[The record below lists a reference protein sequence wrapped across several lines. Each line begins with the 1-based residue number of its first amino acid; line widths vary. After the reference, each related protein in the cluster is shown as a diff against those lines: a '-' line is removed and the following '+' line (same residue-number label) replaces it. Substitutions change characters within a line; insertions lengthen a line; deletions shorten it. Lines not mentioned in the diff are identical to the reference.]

1 MTETNSP
8 TPRRSNALSLAV
20 AGKGGTGKTT
30 IAALLVRA
38 LVRGGRRPVL
48 AIDAD
53 PNATLGEA
61 LGLQPDNTVV
71 GAVEKYFGERAD
83 IPAGMSR
90 DKYLEQRLAE
100 VVCEHAGFDLL
111 VMGRPEGA
119 GCYCAANNVL
129 RASIDALGKSYR
141 AVVMDNEAGMEHMS
155 RRTTRSVDHL
165 ILVSDHSVRGV
176 RTAVRVNAL
185 ATELNLGIGKRW
197 LVINRAPP
205 TIDPAVE
212 AVAKEAGL
220 PILLTLPQ
228 DEGIARADITG
239 TSLLDLPDDSPAA
252 TGIDDLLRR
261 LTA

>member
-1 MTETNSP
+1 MATTF
-8 TPRRSNALSLAV
+8 AL

-30 IAALLVRA
+30 VAALLVRA
-38 LVRGGRRPVL
+38 LLRAGTKPVL

-61 LGLQPDNTVV
+61 LGVQPERTVV
-71 GAVEKYFGERAD
+71 GAVERYFGERAD

-100 VVCEHAGFDLL
+100 VVCESRGFDLL

-129 RASIDALGKSYR
+129 RASIDALTKSYA
-141 AVVMDNEAGMEHMS
+141 AVVMDNEAGMEHLS

-165 ILVSDHSVRGV
+165 ILVADHSVRGV
-176 RTAVRVNAL
+176 RTTKRLDAL
-185 ATELNLGIGKRW
+185 ADEIELGIGARW
-197 LVINRAPP
+197 LVLNRVPA

-212 AVAKEAGL
+212 AAARETGL
-220 PILLTLPQ
+220 PLLPLVPE
-228 DEGIARADITG
+228 DPGVVRADLAG
-239 TSLLDLPDDSPAA
+239 TSLLELDGSPAA
-252 TGIDDLLRR
+252 AGVESLLRR
-261 LTA
+261 LTSG